1 MRHTD
6 GVSDAHG
13 EGSVPGFSKEIV
25 NRLRSELGDQAE
37 RALRC
42 LDTAAVLITHAN
54 EDAQRLHFAESA
66 AYNLREALDSVVK
79 GQGAA
84 PGGLR
89 AVTEAW
95 RKFTA
100 ERDLPEVNLVLGS
113 RGTGPGAEL
122 SGSG

>member
-42 LDTAAVLITHAN
+42 LNTAAVLITHAN
-54 EDAQRLHFAESA
+54 EDAQRLR
-66 AYNLREALDSVVK
+66 L
-79 GQGAA
+79 
-84 PGGLR
+84 LR
-89 AVTEAW
+89 ALRITSVRRSTVW
-95 RKFTA
+95 
-100 ERDLPEVNLVLGS
+100 
-113 RGTGPGAEL
+113 
-122 SGSG
+122 